1 MARMRLRRNFIIKLG
16 LCVVTLLLLGPY
28 LFHLKLGEDSQESYQ
43 QFMNRRRKEELALKR
58 RQGGHGGGVAQ
69 MAVDREEGGEHKVGA
84 HPHQEEGGQGPGK
97 DGGGE
102 GGRSLARATLTPG
115 RQGNFEPREPP
126 HQYGPGQRGEAVYTA
141 MDEKAKADAQI
152 QQYGFNMVN
161 SDKIAMNRTIPD
173 TRLEECKYWQY
184 PEDLPT
190 ASVIL
195 VFHNEGFSTLVR
207 TVHSVINTSPP
218 HLLKEVVMVDD
229 FSDKA
234 NLKGPLED
242 YLKQFGGK
250 VKLYRN
256 QEREGLIR
264 TRTRGAELAT
274 GDAIVF
280 LDAHCECN
288 RNWLVP
294 LLDRIRLN
302 RKTMAVPIVDG
313 IDWDNFQ
320 YRPVYS
326 SVHHRGIF
334 EWGFLYKESQVPK
347 QELDRREHNSEPYRS
362 PTHAGG
368 LFAMDR
374 NYFFE
379 LGGYD
384 PGLRIWGGENF
395 ELSFKIWQC
404 GGSIEW
410 VPCSRVGHIYRNF
423 MPYSTGQH
431 REKIPV
437 ITLNYMRVV
446 EVWLGEEFREYFYT
460 REPIVRG
467 YPIGDVSKQRQ
478 FKEEHNCKSFKW
490 FMDNVAYEVYD
501 LYPLPPANKAWGEF
515 KERRGDRCW
524 DTMGEGMG
532 GGAIGVFYCHH
543 GGNNQ
548 YFRLNEAGQLGTG
561 EWCLRSENGDTIH
574 IRRCDTQPS
583 GPWAWDEGTGL
594 IRNRDLNKCVD
605 IGERSRLHLK
615 ACDPS
620 SPTQLWDIREVYPWK
635 D

>member
-1 MARMRLRRNFIIKLG
+1 MGRNMRRNFLVKLG
-16 LCVVTLLLLGPY
+16 LFVVSLLLLGPY
-28 LFHLKLGEDSQESYQ
+28 LFHLKLGEDSQESYKH
-43 QFMNRRRKEELALKR
+43 FMDRKRSEDKDAYKQHKHGAVVHMVEEKEENIVPPPGDHEGPAGGDDV
-58 RQGGHGGGVAQ
+58 QGKTADIPKAFVTKGKIGNYEPKEPSPSHAP
-69 MAVDREEGGEHKVGA
+69 GENGD
-84 HPHQEEGGQGPGK
+84 P
-97 DGGGE
+97 
-102 GGRSLARATLTPG
+102 
-115 RQGNFEPREPP
+115 
-126 HQYGPGQRGEAVYTA
+126 VYTS
-141 MDEKAKADAQI
+141 MDEKSKSEQEI
-152 QQYGFNMVN
+152 RQYGFNMVN

-173 TRLEECKYWQY
+173 TRLDECKYWNY
-184 PEDLPT
+184 PDKQPT

-207 TVHSVINTSPP
+207 TVHSVINTSPK
-218 HLLKEVVMVDD
+218 HMLKEVVMVDD
-229 FSDKA
+229 FSDKE
-234 NLKGPLED
+234 NLKGHLED
-242 YLKQFGGK
+242 YLKQFNGL

-256 QEREGLIR
+256 KEREGLIR
-264 TRTRGAELAT
+264 TRTRGAELST
-274 GDAIVF
+274 GDVIVF

-288 RNWLVP
+288 RNWLPP
-294 LLDRIRLN
+294 LLDRIRVD

-326 SVHHRGIF
+326 TVHHRGIF

-347 QELDRREHNSEPYRS
+347 KELDKRAYNSEPYPS

-404 GGSIEW
+404 GGRVEW

-431 REKIPV
+431 KEKIPV

-460 REPIVRG
+460 REPMVRG
-467 YPIGDVSKQRQ
+467 YPIGDISKQVQ
-478 FKEEHNCKSFKW
+478 FKKDNNCKSFKW

-501 LYPLPPANKAWGEF
+501 LYPLPPRNKAWGEF
-515 KERRGDRCW
+515 KQKRGNKCW
-524 DTMGEGMG
+524 DSMGQGMG
-532 GGAIGVFYCHH
+532 GGPIGAYYCHH
-543 GGNNQ
+543 GGSNQ
-548 YFRLNEAGQLGTG
+548 YYRLNEKGQIGTG
-561 EWCLRSENGDTIH
+561 EWCLRTENGDTIH
-574 IRRCDTQPS
+574 IRRCDVEPA
-583 GPWAWDEGTGL
+583 GPWKWDENTGL
-594 IRNRDLNKCVD
+594 IRNVDVDKCVD
-605 IGERSRLHLK
+605 IGEDNLLHLK
-615 ACDPS
+615 SCDPS
-620 SPTQLWDIREVYPWK
+620 APTQLWDIKEIYPWK